1 MSDPDPTLIA
11 RAFDLVPVLTGRS
24 RQETARIISRFAQD
38 ALDAQAAR
46 YADLIAAASLVV
58 AAYERDA
65 LRQAPH
71 DSKWGS
77 LAVLQS
83 ALAALEEP

>member
-1 MSDPDPTLIA
+1 MTNPSPKLVAKMVRMIDVEGVSVT
-11 RAFDLVPVLTGRS
+11 RA
-24 RQETARIISRFAQD
+24 ARIAQD
-38 ALDAQAAR
+38 LLDEQAAK